1 MDLGPFLGWWND
13 VWYCRKDLENA
24 DSWALVSQLVVIGGK
39 LLASLNFRF
48 VIYGFFST
56 CVPESIDW
64 RIT

>member
-1 MDLGPFLGWWND
+1 M
-13 VWYCRKDLENA
+13 WYHRKDLESA
-24 DSWALVSQLVVIGGK
+24 DSWAFISQLVVIWGK